1 MAGKLAYTLHIKE
14 VLKSGAKKYP
24 EIGAIIKDEV
34 SGHLYG
40 YISMTPWP
48 PGSWDG
54 KFMLFV
60 PKFVKE
66 RAEEVATEEQNIEE
80 APF

>member
-1 MAGKLAYTLHIKE
+1 LNNGK
-14 VLKSGAKKYP
+14 SKYP

-40 YISMTPWP
+40 YVDMVPIQ
-48 PGSWDG
+48 GWDG

-66 RAEEVATEEQNIEE
+66 KAEEVATAEQDVGEQ
-80 APF
+80 PF